1 MEKPLNVKQ
10 ALRAMSFAVA
20 AVSLA
25 ALVAPASATT
35 TKTATFLVSL
45 QITADCA
52 ISANALNFGSSGV
65 LAAAINQT
73 TTLSVTCSNTT
84 PYNVGLDAGNASGS
98 TVAAR
103 LLANGAA
110 TVGFQMYSDSGRST
124 VWGNTIGTN
133 TVSGTGTGSAQTL
146 TVYGQVPAQAT
157 PAANTY
163 TSTVT
168 ASITF

>member
-1 MEKPLNVKQ
+1 
-10 ALRAMSFAVA
+10 
-20 AVSLA
+20 
-25 ALVAPASATT
+25 
-35 TKTATFLVSL
+35 
-45 QITADCA
+45 
-52 ISANALNFGSSGV
+52 

-157 PAANTY
+157 PTANTY

>member
-1 MEKPLNVKQ
+1 MNVKQ
-10 ALRAMSFAVA
+10 ALRALSFAVA
-20 AVSLA
+20 AASLA
-25 ALVAPASATT
+25 SVVTPASATT

-45 QITADCA
+45 QITSDCA
-52 ISANALNFGSSGV
+52 ISTNPLNFGSSGV

-110 TVGFQMYSDSGRST
+110 TVAFQMYSDSGRST

-133 TVSGTGTGSAQTL
+133 TVSGTGSGSAQTL

-157 PAANTY
+157 PTANTY